1 MPVWLW
7 PTGRCKLFAVKRLVL
22 IALAVPT
29 ALLAGKS
36 DPGAPLVAA
45 DDAFSKAGG
54 NWGAISAFSLNQT
67 EFLTPRRVRALGV
80 ETGNYRTFSKAEQA
94 WISCDGTAGVT
105 YGTWQLDRTT
115 IRGWYQTVWA
125 RIGDGSYRML
135 LKHSA
140 DSKSRLFSRP
150 GRKGM
155 RAACGGNP
163 PPLPLVAPDVG
174 TDFKLGASHD
184 QTLIWSSAVS
194 AEGDVRIVI
203 SLWNGKTFDPV
214 LEDVAPAPAP
224 R

>member
-1 MPVWLW
+1 M
-7 PTGRCKLFAVKRLVL
+7 KRFLL
-22 IALAVPT
+22 IGLAVPT

-80 ETGNYRTFSKAEQA
+80 ETGNNRKFNKAEQA

-155 RAACGGNP
+155 RAACTGKP
-163 PPLPLVAPDVG
+163 FIAIQAP
-174 TDFKLGASHD
+174 
-184 QTLIWSSAVS
+184 
-194 AEGDVRIVI
+194 AEGDDFKFGASNDNSLNWTSLVTKQGDVQIVVRIWDGQDFV
-203 SLWNGKTFDPV
+203 PV
-214 LEDVAPAPAP
+214 LEDVAHAPIA